1 MSRGINFV
9 EGEVDDINVD
19 IAGYQRIGAV
29 TLRYITI
36 RLKLSEDRYI
46 DVRFKGYTGPV
57 TIIRGHKVKAY
68 GNWLK
73 ENIFRATRIEDLTTG
88 EWWEAK
94 SIKPVYL
101 LLIGLAV
108 FLIVFII
115 LLINMA
121 SIFSYYPEDLIA
133 IVTVPFIIILMAI
146 IYTSLRFQKSF
157 KIVS

>member
-88 EWWEAK
+88 EWWEAI

-121 SIFSYYPEDLIA
+121 SIFSYYPEYLIA